1 MMINRLFA
9 LCTLV
14 LVALSA
20 AAQSPEAIRESFR
33 KYPNLGASVCSPYP
47 SVPPTELADAPKGFK
62 PFYFSLVGRHGS
74 RYAQKSGHFREVVKV
89 FNKADSLGVLT
100 PDGKLLC
107 EEVNKILKAQL
118 GRNGELAELGA
129 EQWHSIA
136 CRAYKR
142 FTPIFKGGS
151 VEGKSSVA
159 LRCIFSM
166 AAFNSGIK
174 ECSPSTRIAQQA
186 RMTDLWIVRPHH
198 DNPAVSKEAMH
209 IHNEY
214 KREGAWIASRKEWE
228 EAHQAHAFISK
239 VTTNKQ
245 RFLDECAGIY
255 SSEIA
260 RHTYMTL
267 ICGENFGLGNRELLN
282 RLFTTE
288 EIYNIYV
295 HNTTLWVNYGIGR
308 GNDYVE
314 MKQAHMRSLIE
325 DIINKGDE
333 AIKGVNPHTA
343 NVRFT
348 HDSYVGPLLSAMG
361 YDGCVAQCGKDVELA
376 ATSFNHGVV
385 VPMAA
390 NLQIVLYRNKAG
402 EVLVRSLINECDAT
416 LPIECDTAPFY
427 PWSDFCK
434 YMYDNLARFDKAEAR
449 ILETVCKNKN

>member
-1 MMINRLFA
+1 MTTNRLFA
-9 LCTLV
+9 LCSF
-14 LVALSA
+14 ALLALA
-20 AAQSPEAIRESFR
+20 ASAQSPEAIRESIR
-33 KYPNLGASVCSPYP
+33 KYPNLGATVCTPYP
-47 SVPPTELADAPKGFK
+47 SAPNTTLADAPKGFK

-74 RYAQKSGHFREVVKV
+74 RYAQKHGHFCEVVTV
-89 FNKADSLGVLT
+89 FNRADSLGILT
-100 PDGKLLC
+100 PDGRLLC
-107 EEVNKILKAQL
+107 EEVNKISKAQQ
-118 GRNGELAELGA
+118 GHNGELAELGA
-129 EQWHSIA
+129 EQWHGIA

-142 FTPIFKGGS
+142 FTTIFKNGS
-151 VEGKSSVA
+151 VEGKSSDA
-159 LRCIFSM
+159 LRCVLSM

-174 ECSPSTRIAQQA
+174 ECSPSTRITQQA
-186 RMTDLWIVRPHH
+186 RKTDLWIVRPHH
-198 DNPAVSKEAMH
+198 DNPAVSQEAMR
-209 IHNEY
+209 IHKEY
-214 KREGAWIASRKEWE
+214 KTEGAWTASRREWE
-228 EAHQAHAFISK
+228 ESHQAHAFISK
-239 VTTNKQ
+239 VTTDKQ
-245 RFLDECAGIY
+245 RFLDECAGKY

-295 HNTTLWVNYGIGR
+295 HNTALWINFGIGR

-325 DIINKGDE
+325 DIINKGNE
-333 AIKGVNPHTA
+333 AIKGENPHTA

-348 HDSYVGPLLSAMG
+348 HDSYVGPLLSAIG
-361 YDGCVAQCGKDVELA
+361 YDGCTPQCGEDIERA
-376 ATSFNHGVV
+376 TTSFNHGVV

-416 LPIECDTAPFY
+416 LPIECATAPFY
-427 PWSDFCK
+427 PWGEFCK

-449 ILETVCKNKN
+449 ILNKTKN